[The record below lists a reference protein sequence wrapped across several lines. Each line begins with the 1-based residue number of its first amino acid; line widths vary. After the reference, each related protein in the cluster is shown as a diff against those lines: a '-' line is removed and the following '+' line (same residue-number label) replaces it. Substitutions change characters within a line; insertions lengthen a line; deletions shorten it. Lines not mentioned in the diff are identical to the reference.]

1 MTQILIKSD
10 SLRKKLAEDMRLL
23 GSKAEYISNENVN

>member
-10 SLRKKLAEDMRLL
+10 SLRKKLAEDLRSLE
-23 GSKAEYISNENVN
+23 SKAEYISNENVN